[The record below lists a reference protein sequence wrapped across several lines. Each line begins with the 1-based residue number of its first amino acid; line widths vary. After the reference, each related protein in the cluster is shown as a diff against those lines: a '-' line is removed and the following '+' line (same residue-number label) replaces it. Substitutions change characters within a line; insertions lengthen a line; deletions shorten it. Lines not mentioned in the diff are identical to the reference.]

1 MNASL
6 RDSTANI
13 TSDHFPLV
21 AELALSSRRASA
33 TTNCSSVRIPQQSRF
48 LEHVEQFKD
57 DHDNDNYSDYIEDA
71 SVHVGG

>member
-21 AELALSSRRASA
+21 TELALSSRR
-33 TTNCSSVRIPQQSRF
+33 CSSVRIPQQSRF
-48 LEHVEQFKD
+48 LEQVEQFKD